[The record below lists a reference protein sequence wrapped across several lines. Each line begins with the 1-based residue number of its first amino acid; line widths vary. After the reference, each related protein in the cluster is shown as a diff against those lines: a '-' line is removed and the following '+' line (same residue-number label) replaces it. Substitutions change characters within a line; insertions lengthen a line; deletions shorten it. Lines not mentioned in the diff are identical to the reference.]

1 MVRNAGRM
9 NLTDLKH
16 ELRTLAQARFTTD
29 GIYFDSL
36 EGQAWMKRFF
46 QDQLEGLEVELFD
59 TGALITDEAT
69 NLPATSTFVPP
80 NLEPRMYCRARV
92 SKNRGQMCGVD

>member
-9 NLTDLKH
+9 NLTGLKH
-16 ELRTLAQARFTTD
+16 ELRTLDQARFTTD

-46 QDQLEGLEVELFD
+46 
-59 TGALITDEAT
+59 
-69 NLPATSTFVPP
+69 
-80 NLEPRMYCRARV
+80 
-92 SKNRGQMCGVD
+92 